1 MRVKLADL
9 VNSVGIRVRE
19 VTNFVRYPLEN
30 VSRIAIRRFQNVYEN
45 IEVGEDKKDENKQIS
60 GQSTNG
66 KQLNP
71 TVKVSESKET
81 NEPRE
86 STNAMKIAIAE
97 RLAKR
102 QTSRVDIAPI
112 LPKNQEIRGGRRG
125 RYRIDNLLKDGE
137 RVRLYNGIQIVNN
150 KPVIIKESLL
160 PDREFNKKEAKER
173 KEKFERVAR
182 VNLKNGGG
190 QDFRLI
196 SPWDAIA
203 SANEKVCYL
212 IFEQT
217 ISNSLTLRDYLA
229 NHGAMSGKQV
239 RQVLYQVLQS
249 LWFLHSQKLRFS
261 ADEVQEGLPHGNLTL
276 DSLLIVASN
285 QSAIDESQFF
295 IYVSDL
301 ALWEDLFKPPTTKI
315 AINTPEK
322 DLQDLGYISF
332 YLLSGG
338 TVDHIF
344 SQPLDPTIEQHWYPI
359 KDVPLKKF
367 IHRLLGIDKRFAS
380 AYEARQALL
389 DLPLEEQ
396 VEEPSSRIIETFEKG
411 KNKNEQVIITL
422 LIALILALLAG
433 FLGRIIWLTL
443 RNSDELQLPLIG
455 SSSQTCCFAK
465 VDKVPN
471 GEVKYATGTD
481 GTWNYILNNAS
492 LSSYTKTLAQE
503 LINREPRLQNYRQSN
518 STGDVIEDVRSGA
531 VDFALT
537 TYVDELP
544 KDLQQQVVAYDGLL
558 VFVAFSNS
566 KRKENIPNT
575 LNGKI
580 TLEQLREIYKK
591 GRIPNWSAPKEF
603 NSFKLYLP
611 LDNPTTIKLIDKLFT
626 EGESAPKLEQLKERN
641 RNEEKQIKENR
652 IFEKKLEIDKRY
664 SIGSW
669 RWRREIAAITQK
681 VNDRKNDEAYVLE
694 QILNDFE
701 NKKTV
706 GIGFGLLSRIF
717 GQCSVYPL
725 AVGAKGQ
732 EIQPLVQQIQN
743 NVKPIEPTTDLCN
756 DKGSYWPNVKAFDS
770 GSYPLM
776 YKLVVIYPK
785 DKNRSQAGK
794 KFAELLKTEEGQLL
808 LLEAG
813 LVPLES
819 SVINKK

>member
-1 MRVKLADL
+1 MKLANL

-30 VSRIAIRRFQNVYEN
+30 VSRIAMRRFQDVYEN
-45 IEVGEDKKDENKQIS
+45 IEVGQDKKERNKEIPV
-60 GQSTNG
+60 QSTNG
-66 KQLNP
+66 KHLDT
-71 TVKVSESKET
+71 TVKFSEPQKTS
-81 NEPRE
+81 EPRE
-86 STNAMKIAIAE
+86 TTNAMKIALAE

-102 QTSRVDIAPI
+102 QTYRVDIAPI

-125 RYRIDNLLKDGE
+125 RYRIDSLLKDGE
-137 RVRLYNGIQIVNN
+137 RVRLYNGVQIVNN
-150 KPVIIKESLL
+150 KPVIIKECLL
-160 PDREFNKKEAKER
+160 HDREFNKKEAKER
-173 KEKFERVAR
+173 KDKFEKVAR

-217 ISNSLTLRDYLA
+217 ISNSSTLRDYLA

-239 RQVLYQVLQS
+239 RQVLYQLLQT

-261 ADEVQEGLPHGNLTL
+261 ADELQEGLPHGNLTL
-276 DSLLIVASN
+276 DSLLIVTNN
-285 QSAIDESQFF
+285 QNAIEESQFF

-315 AINTPEK
+315 ANHTPEK

-338 TVDHIF
+338 TVDGVF
-344 SQPLDPTIEQHWYPI
+344 GQPLDPTIEQHWPLV
-359 KDVPLKKF
+359 KDIPLKKF

-389 DLPLEEQ
+389 ELPPEEQ
-396 VEEPSSRIIETFEKG
+396 IEEPSSVIIESFQKEE
-411 KNKNEQVIITL
+411 NNNLQVLRTL
-422 LIALILALLAG
+422 LIALVLALLAG

-443 RNSDELQLPLIG
+443 RNSDEFQLPLIG

-471 GEVKYATGTD
+471 GEVKYATEAD

-492 LSSYTKTLAQE
+492 LSSYTKTLTQE
-503 LINREPRLQNYRQSN
+503 LINREPRLQNYTQSN
-518 STGDVIEDVRSGA
+518 STEDLIEGVRSGT

-537 TYVDELP
+537 TYVDKLP
-544 KDLQQQVVAYDGLL
+544 NDLQQQVVAYDGLL

-566 KRKENIPNT
+566 KRKENIPIT
-575 LNGKI
+575 LDGKI
-580 TLEQLREIYKK
+580 TLEQLREVYKK
-591 GRIPNWSAPKEF
+591 GKISNWSPPKGF
-603 NSFKLYLP
+603 NNIKLYLP

-626 EGESAPKLEQLKERN
+626 EDESSAELEQLKEKN

-652 IFEKKLEIDKRY
+652 IFEKRAEIDKRY

-669 RWRREIAAITQK
+669 RSKQEIARITQK
-681 VNDRKNDEAYVLE
+681 VNDRKNDEAYILE

-701 NKKTV
+701 NKETV

-743 NVKPIEPTTDLCN
+743 NVQPIEPTTDLCN
-756 DKGSYWPNVKAFDS
+756 DKGSYWPNVKAFES

-776 YKLVVIYPK
+776 YKLVVVYPK

-819 SVINKK
+819 SLIDKR

>member
-1 MRVKLADL
+1 MKLADL

-30 VSRIAIRRFQNVYEN
+30 ASRIAMRRFQDVYEN
-45 IEVGEDKKDENKQIS
+45 IEVGQDKQNQNKQIS

-66 KQLNP
+66 KQLNSP
-71 TVKVSESKET
+71 VIFREPQET
-81 NEPRE
+81 SEPRE
-86 STNAMKIAIAE
+86 TTNAMKIAIAE

-102 QTSRVDIAPI
+102 QTYRVDIAPI
-112 LPKNQEIRGGRRG
+112 LLKNQEIRGGRRG
-125 RYRIDNLLKDGE
+125 RYRVDNLLKDGE
-137 RVRLYNGIQIVNN
+137 RVRLYNGVQIVNN
-150 KPVIIKESLL
+150 KPVIIKECLL

-203 SANEKVCYL
+203 SGNEKICYL

-217 ISNSLTLRDYLA
+217 ISNSSTLRDYLA

-239 RQVLYQVLQS
+239 RQVLYQVLQT

-276 DSLLIVASN
+276 DSLLIVTSN
-285 QSAIDESQFF
+285 QNAINDPQFF

-315 AINTPEK
+315 ANHSPEK

-332 YLLSGG
+332 YLISGG
-338 TVDHIF
+338 TVDGVF
-344 SQPLDPTIEQHWYPI
+344 SQPLDPTIEQHWPPV
-359 KDVPLKKF
+359 KDVRLKRF

-389 DLPLEEQ
+389 ELPPEEEFEEQ
-396 VEEPSSRIIETFEKG
+396 NAALIETYEKEE
-411 KNKNEQVIITL
+411 NKNWQFLRTL
-422 LIALILALLAG
+422 LIALVLALLAG

-443 RNSDELQLPLIG
+443 RNSDEIQLPLIG

-465 VDKVPN
+465 VNKVPN
-471 GEVKYATGTD
+471 GEVRYATETD

-503 LINREPRLQNYRQSN
+503 LRNREPRLQNYTQSN
-518 STGDVIEDVRSGA
+518 STGDLIEDVRSGA

-537 TYVDELP
+537 TYVDKLP
-544 KDLQQQVVAYDGLL
+544 NDLQQQVVAYDGLL

-575 LNGKI
+575 LDGKI

-591 GRIPNWSAPKEF
+591 GEISNWSPPKEF
-603 NSFKLYLP
+603 NKIKLYLP
-611 LDNPTTIKLIDKLFT
+611 IDNPTTIKLIDKLLT
-626 EGESAPKLEQLKERN
+626 EGESSPELEQLKQRN
-641 RNEEKQIKENR
+641 RNEEKQIKEKR
-652 IFEKKLEIDKRY
+652 IFEKNLEIDKRY

-669 RWRREIAAITQK
+669 RWRQEIAAITQK
-681 VNDRKNDEAYVLE
+681 VNDRKNDEAYILE

-725 AVGAKGQ
+725 AVGTKGQ

-743 NVKPIEPTTDLCN
+743 NVQPIEPTTDLCN
-756 DKGSYWPNVKAFDS
+756 DKGSYWPNVKAFES

-819 SVINKK
+819 SLIDKR

>member
-1 MRVKLADL
+1 
-9 VNSVGIRVRE
+9 
-19 VTNFVRYPLEN
+19 VTTFVRYPLEN
-30 VSRIAIRRFQNVYEN
+30 VSRIAMRRFQDVYEN
-45 IEVGEDKKDENKQIS
+45 IEVGQDKQNQNKQIS

-66 KQLNP
+66 KQLNSP
-71 TVKVSESKET
+71 VKFREPQET
-81 NEPRE
+81 SEPRE
-86 STNAMKIAIAE
+86 TTNAMKIAIAE

-102 QTSRVDIAPI
+102 QTYRVDIAPI
-112 LPKNQEIRGGRRG
+112 LLKNQEIRGGRRG
-125 RYRIDNLLKDGE
+125 RYRVDSLLKDGE
-137 RVRLYNGIQIVNN
+137 RVRLYNGVQIVNN
-150 KPVIIKESLL
+150 KPVIIKECLL

-203 SANEKVCYL
+203 SGNEKICYL

-217 ISNSLTLRDYLA
+217 TSNSSTLKDYLA

-239 RQVLYQVLQS
+239 RQVLYQVLQT
-249 LWFLHSQKLRFS
+249 LWFLHTQKLRFS
-261 ADEVQEGLPHGNLTL
+261 ADEVQQGLPHGNLTL
-276 DSLLIVASN
+276 DSLLIVTSN
-285 QSAIDESQFF
+285 QNAIDDPQFF

-315 AINTPEK
+315 ANHSPEK
-322 DLQDLGYISF
+322 DLQELGYISF

-338 TVDHIF
+338 TVDDVF
-344 SQPLDPTIEQHWYPI
+344 SQPLDPTIEQHWPPV
-359 KDVPLKKF
+359 KDVALKRF

-389 DLPLEEQ
+389 ELPPEEEIDEQ
-396 VEEPSSRIIETFEKG
+396 SSVIIETTEKKEK
-411 KNKNEQVIITL
+411 KNWEVFKTLLITL
-422 LIALILALLAG
+422 LLALLAG

-443 RNSDELQLPLIG
+443 RNSDEIQLPLIG
-455 SSSQTCCFAK
+455 SSTQTCCFAK

-471 GEVKYATGTD
+471 GEVRYATETD
-481 GTWNYILNNAS
+481 ETWNYILNNAS

-503 LINREPRLQNYRQSN
+503 LRNREPRLQNYTQSN
-518 STGDVIEDVRSGA
+518 SNGDLIEDVRSGA

-537 TYVDELP
+537 TYVDKLP
-544 KDLQQQVVAYDGLL
+544 NDLQQQVVAYDGLL

-575 LNGKI
+575 LDGKI

-591 GRIPNWSAPKEF
+591 GEISNWSPPKEF
-603 NSFKLYLP
+603 NKIKLYLP
-611 LDNPTTIKLIDKLFT
+611 IDNPTTIKLIDKLLT
-626 EGESAPKLEQLKERN
+626 EGESSPELEQLKQRN
-641 RNEEKQIKENR
+641 RNEEKQIKEKR
-652 IFEKKLEIDKRY
+652 IFEKNLEIDKRY

-669 RWRREIAAITQK
+669 RWRQEIAAITQK
-681 VNDRKNDEAYVLE
+681 VNDRKNDEAYILE

-725 AVGAKGQ
+725 AVGAKHQ

-743 NVKPIEPTTDLCN
+743 NVQPIEPTTDLCN
-756 DKGSYWPNVKAFDS
+756 DKGSYWPNVKAFAS

-785 DKNRSQAGK
+785 DKNRSQVGK

-819 SVINKK
+819 SVINKR